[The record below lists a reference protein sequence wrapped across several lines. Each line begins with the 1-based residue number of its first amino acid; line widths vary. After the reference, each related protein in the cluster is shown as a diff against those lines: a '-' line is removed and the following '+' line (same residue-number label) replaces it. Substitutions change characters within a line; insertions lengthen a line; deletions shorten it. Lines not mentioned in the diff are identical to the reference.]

1 MQSKKKVYKELVDA
15 MNKHQEVEKY
25 LLKLDQERAYL
36 VDPSKRK
43 VKRSGK
49 IKMFRERRG

>member
-1 MQSKKKVYKELVDA
+1 MQNKKKVYKQLVDA
-15 MNKHQEVEKY
+15 INKHKELEKY

-43 VKRSGK
+43 IKKSGK
-49 IKMFRERRG
+49 IKLFRQRKS

>member
-15 MNKHQEVEKY
+15 MNKHKEVEKY